1 MNGRGATAS
10 LVHRFLKKI
19 VDEEGKVKTV
29 DKTDVVYLGGS
40 RHVASTHFG
49 GLWLLMRKD
58 D

>member
-19 VDEEGKVKTV
+19 VDEEGYVKTV

-40 RHVASTHFG
+40 GHVASTRFWG
-49 GLWLLMRKD
+49 VEVIDEKG
-58 D
+58 